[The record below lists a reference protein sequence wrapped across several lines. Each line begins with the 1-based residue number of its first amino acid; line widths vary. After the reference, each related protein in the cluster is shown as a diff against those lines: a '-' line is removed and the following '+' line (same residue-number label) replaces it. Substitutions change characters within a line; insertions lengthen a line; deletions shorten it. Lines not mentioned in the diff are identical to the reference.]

1 MMTNSM
7 RKPRA
12 MVLAAVLSMS
22 GFAGAALAD
31 EAKPE
36 KSATEKALEALVK
49 GFYGTIDVSV
59 DESSKGMGGLVAYGN
74 YTCTGTTQAS
84 NGVCVNPSIKGP
96 GSTIPG
102 QGNGATPFGRVGYQP
117 AFSTNASGLGWRG
130 THDIPGTDTQFLIQI
145 EANVAI
151 TSSPGLS
158 TSYTAQSNGT
168 SGAIGL
174 GTTYVGFG
182 GKDWGAIK
190 LGHGPTPY
198 KKSTDRLDPF
208 AGMVGDMPVIMGN
221 TGGDNRVEFN
231 AVMDHAIWYESPKY
245 SGFSYDL
252 LFSPGQNRT
261 ADSNLNL
268 SGGSSNCT
276 GGNYPGSGNL
286 PNACDDGGFD
296 DAFSASFKFETKQLY
311 LVAAAELHRN
321 VNRNSDGI
329 GSNSPVYNN
338 VMWLGPGTVST
349 SPYIDTAGYNYILA
363 AFPGF
368 GVDGGTPE
376 FKGDIANEAA
386 YKVGAQYILDMGLT
400 VSAIFERMTRNV
412 PAALQFQNERQ
423 RNGWWLAFTQALSDT
438 DNVNFGWAHAGKT
451 PGDPA
456 GQHNYNPNS
465 TNDTADMFTLAY
477 KHKLDK
483 QLYWYADIAETFNHG
498 NAHYDLG
505 GGGHGIKT
513 DCHDGTTTPLIDY
526 SSSGNTTWGGCK
538 PRALSVGVN
547 YKF

>member
-1 MMTNSM
+1 MMKSSM
-7 RKPRA
+7 RKPRT

-36 KSATEKALEALVK
+36 KSTTEKALESLVK
-49 GFYGTIDVSV
+49 GFYGTFDVSV

-74 YTCTGTTQAS
+74 YTCTGTTQTS

-130 THDIPGTDTQFLIQI
+130 THDIPGTETKFLIQI

-231 AVMDHAIWYESPKY
+231 AVMDHAIWYESPRW
-245 SGFSYDL
+245 SGFSFDALY
-252 LFSPGQNRT
+252 SPGQNRT

-268 SGGSSNCT
+268 AGGSSNCT
-276 GGNYPGSGNL
+276 GGNVPGSGNL
-286 PNACDDGGFD
+286 DLACDDGGFD
-296 DAFSASFKFETKQLY
+296 DAFSLAFKYETKSLY
-311 LVAAAELHRN
+311 VTAAWELHRN

-329 GSNSPVYNN
+329 GSNNPTYGAPSNLPYFDPYYAPGGGLNTNDPSIYANFINNGGSPPFIN
-338 VMWLGPGTVST
+338 
-349 SPYIDTAGYNYILA
+349 
-363 AFPGF
+363 
-368 GVDGGTPE
+368 
-376 FKGDIANEAA
+376 DIGNEVA
-386 YKVGAQYILDMGLT
+386 YKVGVQYIFDFGLT
-400 VSAIFERMTRNV
+400 VDAIAERMTRTL
-412 PAALQFQNERQ
+412 PQALEFQNERQ
-423 RNGWWLAFTQALSDT
+423 RNGWWLAATQQLSEI
-438 DNVNFGWAHAGKT
+438 DNLNVGWAHAGKT
-451 PGDPA
+451 PGDPG
-456 GQHNYNPNS
+456 GQHNYDPAR
-465 TNDTADMFTLAY
+465 TNDTADMFTFAW

-483 QLYWYADIAETFNHG
+483 QLYMYANVAETVNHG

-513 DCHDGTTTPLIDY
+513 DCHDGTTTPVIDY
-526 SSSGNTTWGGCK
+526 SSAGNTTWGGCHPK
-538 PRALSVGVN
+538 ALSVGVN